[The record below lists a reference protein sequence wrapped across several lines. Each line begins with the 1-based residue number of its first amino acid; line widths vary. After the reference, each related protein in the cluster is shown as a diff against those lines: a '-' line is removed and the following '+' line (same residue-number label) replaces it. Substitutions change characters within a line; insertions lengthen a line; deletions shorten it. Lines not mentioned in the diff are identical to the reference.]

1 MSVPA
6 PAGVAEVVHTVAQH
20 CSGVLQ
26 HSPHH
31 LEYNMYSVQLL
42 NVCTVYFIYIPSF
55 ERHSIGN
62 HRKNDQGKSQ
72 RIASREVF
80 SKRWGIEGAIGINW
94 KS

>member
-1 MSVPA
+1 MSVQA

-42 NVCTVYFIYIPSF
+42 KSVQFISSTFHHSRGTPLETTGKMTK
-55 ERHSIGN
+55 ERA
-62 HRKNDQGKSQ
+62 K
-72 RIASREVF
+72 E
-80 SKRWGIEGAIGINW
+80 
-94 KS
+94 